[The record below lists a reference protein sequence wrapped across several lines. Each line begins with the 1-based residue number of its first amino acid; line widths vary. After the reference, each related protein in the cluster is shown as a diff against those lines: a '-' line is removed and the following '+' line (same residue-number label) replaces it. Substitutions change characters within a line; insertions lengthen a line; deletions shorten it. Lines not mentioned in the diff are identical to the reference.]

1 LNTRRTSLIALIA
14 LTAVV
19 LSLFAGSG
27 TASAQSGNV
36 ITSGTVV
43 NVTTDANGGLSTL
56 SIVDSNGTITEFS
69 VEPST
74 EYGLESLA
82 GDRWVS
88 TQSAEPV
95 EAVSRLKDHQR
106 RFAAVTVTSQNGVA
120 LSVVERE
127 GGKLE
132 TNLGFL
138 FAVFAITW
146 AGFFAY
152 IFFLSRKQRV
162 LQREIALL
170 RASLDEREDDK

>member
-1 LNTRRTSLIALIA
+1 LITRAIALLA
-14 LTAVV
+14 LTAIA

-27 TASAQSGNV
+27 TASAQSGSQK
-36 ITSGTVV
+36 TSGTVV
-43 NVTTDANGGLSTL
+43 GVATDENGALTRL
-56 SIVDSNGTITEFS
+56 AIADSGGNIIEFS

-74 EYGLESLA
+74 EYGLETQA

-88 TQSAEPV
+88 TQASGSV
-95 EAVSRLKDHQR
+95 EVVSRLRDHQD
-106 RFAAVTVTSQNGVA
+106 RFAPVTVTSENGVA

-127 GGKLE
+127 SGKLE

-162 LQREIALL
+162 LQREVALL
-170 RASLDEREDDK
+170 RASIDSTNDD